1 MTWWPGWDSIECAGW
16 WSGFYFWFGIFCL
29 FMLGVSEMVSH
40 RYGQRRDAL
49 VAIAEDARS
58 RQRTQEEIATQ
69 QRHAS
74 EIGGLKEQ
82 LSEAEDKVL
91 KLQKQQAD
99 RRFSPE
105 QKQMLI
111 ATLSPFKGQLVDI
124 TSVLGDSEAHKLA
137 EEIASVFAGAE
148 WNYGG
153 GASQAVYSGTSPVG
167 VQVVVNS
174 ERVDA
179 GNPPKAARAL
189 VEALQNAKI
198 AVTPLKDAGVPA
210 DGIRLIVGRKPPP
223 P

>member
-1 MTWWPGWDSIECAGW
+1 
-16 WSGFYFWFGIFCL
+16 
-29 FMLGVSEMVSH
+29 
-40 RYGQRRDAL
+40 L

-82 LSEAEDKVL
+82 LFEAEEIVL

-111 ATLSPFKGQLVDI
+111 AALSPFNRQLIDV
-124 TSVLGDSEAHKLA
+124 TSVLGDSEAHQLA
-137 EEIASVFAGAE
+137 EDIASVFEGAAL
-148 WNYGG
+148 NYGG
-153 GASQAVYSGTSPVG
+153 GPSQAVYSGTSPVG
-167 VQVVVNS
+167 VQVIVNS

-179 GNPPKAARAL
+179 GDTPKAAL
-189 VEALQNAKI
+189 TLIGALQSAKI
-198 AVTPLKDAGVPA
+198 AVTPFAVTPFKDTGVPKE
-210 DGIRLIVGRKPPP
+210 GIRLIVGRKPPAP
-223 P
+223 

>member
-82 LSEAEDKVL
+82 LSEAEEKVL

-111 ATLSPFKGQLVDI
+111 AALSPFNGQLINV
-124 TSVLGDSEAHKLA
+124 TSVLRDSEAHQLA
-137 EEIASVFAGAE
+137 EDIASVFEGAA

-153 GASQAVYSGTSPVG
+153 GPSQAAYSGTSPVG
-167 VQVVVNS
+167 VQVIVNS
-174 ERVDA
+174 ERVDP
-179 GNPPKAARAL
+179 GDTPKGAL
-189 VEALQNAKI
+189 ALIGPLAK
-198 AVTPLKDAGVPA
+198 AKKPL
-210 DGIRLIVGRKPPP
+210 
-223 P
+223 